1 MGAGCNP
8 QNKPSNMKLET
19 KLKHT
24 PAPWQLS
31 TTEEWNYNRHGCLM
45 VGGGDDGS
53 DIVAQIRTNCSDVC
67 TDSESANARLIAAA
81 PDMLDALMQATILLK
96 HACDGHALESQYA
109 LETADA
115 MTAAITKAIGELRYD
130 TLDYDTK

>member
-1 MGAGCNP
+1 VAAPAIDGANEK
-8 QNKPSNMKLET
+8 QTDMKLET

-24 PAPWQLS
+24 PAPWEAPWKHPKRVQYS
-31 TTEEWNYNRHGCLM
+31 ID
-45 VGGGDDGS
+45 GGPCEDADIDPLDWVHIQVTGDAGA
-53 DIVAQIRTNCSDVC
+53 IA
-67 TDSESANARLIAAA
+67 ANARLIAAA

-115 MTAAITKAIGELRYD
+115 MTAAIAKAIGE
-130 TLDYDTK
+130 TQE

>member
-1 MGAGCNP
+1 
-8 QNKPSNMKLET
+8 MKLET

-53 DIVAQIRTNCSDVC
+53 MIVADIRTRFSDVSSE
-67 TDSESANARLIAAA
+67 SESANARLIAAA
-81 PDMLDALMQATILLK
+81 PDLLDALMQATILLK
-96 HACDGHALESQYA
+96 HAHDDANALESQYA
-109 LETADA
+109 VETADA
-115 MTAAITKAIGELRYD
+115 MGAALTKAIGEKAERLAHWVSTFVFMYQE
-130 TLDYDTK
+130 